1 MSFYILGIY
10 FSLTLTPYHHWET
23 SCISLKLLKQLGQWF
38 SEAVYHLAVSPCLA
52 EGFQNKLQADGAFM
66 FSYKPEWARCSA
78 NSCYLS
84 YIKMISQLRRAI
96 VKCQGEWMSAG
107 YTKQMTRNNHLCLAR
122 LNTVY
127 FLNVLLCQ
135 FLQSGWLHLKCSS
148 GIQLPTAKYC
158 CSIRALMIMFSKP
171 IMSVCT

>member
-1 MSFYILGIY
+1 MVWPLLHTTTERLLA
-10 FSLTLTPYHHWET
+10 SLFVP
-23 SCISLKLLKQLGQWF
+23 KQVGQWF
-38 SEAVYHLAVSPCLA
+38 SEAVYSVHCLA

-122 LNTVY
+122 VNTVY

-135 FLQSGWLHLKCSS
+135 FLQSGWPHLKCSN

-158 CSIRALMIMFSKP
+158 CSIWALMIMFSKP
-171 IMSVCT
+171 IMSMCT